1 MKPRWQTLWMMFAI
15 QVVGSL
21 TFLTLTVLTPF
32 LKSDFGVS
40 TTDIGILVTLLYAGY
55 FSSVTTGGIVTD
67 YAGERFAL
75 AVGVSL
81 IGAIAFLLSVLPT
94 FWAVAAGAYVIGLGY
109 GTVPSGTNKGIFDW
123 FPTDQRT
130 IGISIKQTGVMLGGA
145 AGAAFLPAIASV
157 FGWRTAVR
165 VVAAAALLLL
175 GVIYLYSPKTEPS
188 GRRVP
193 SATRIV
199 EQHRRILR
207 IAATREVFPFLVSG
221 VLFGAT
227 QFTLMAYIVLYLTES
242 LLLAP
247 AIAGLVYTGMQLMGM
262 GSRIGLGFLTDSY
275 FVANKHL
282 VLAGIG
288 IIGFVFY
295 LPLLVLTPETE
306 FPLALLVLLAVGG
319 VSLGYNGVYLT
330 MASEVMDGDEAGTG
344 TAIGVAAIMIG
355 AVISPPIV
363 GVVIDATGDYGV
375 PLATLGLVTLLAG
388 IAAVF
393 GAESGNESA

>member
-1 MKPRWQTLWMMFAI
+1 MKPRWQTLSIMFAV

-67 YAGERFAL
+67 YAGERFSLAL
-75 AVGVSL
+75 GLAL
-81 IGAIAFLLSVLPT
+81 IGAIALLLSVLPT
-94 FWAVAAGAYVIGLGY
+94 FWSLVGGAYVVGLGY

-123 FPTDQRT
+123 FPPGQRT
-130 IGISIKQTGVMLGGA
+130 IGISIKQTGVMFGGA
-145 AGAAFLPAIASV
+145 VGAALLPATASL

-165 VVAAAALLLL
+165 LVAAVTLLML
-175 GVIYLYSPKTEPS
+175 GVIYVYSPKEAPS
-188 GRRVP
+188 GERVP
-193 SATRIV
+193 SASRIV
-199 EQHRRILR
+199 DTHRRILAL
-207 IAATREVFPFLVSG
+207 AAKRDMLPFLVSG

-227 QFTLMAYIVLYLTES
+227 QFTLMAYIVLYLTED

-247 AIAGLVYTGMQLMGM
+247 AVAGLVYTGMQLMGM
-262 GSRIGLGFLTDSY
+262 GSRVGFGVLTDSY

-288 IIGFVFY
+288 IVGFAFY
-295 LPLLVLTPETE
+295 LPLVFLNPDTE
-306 FPLALLVLLAVGG
+306 FLLSLVVLLCVGA

-330 MASEVMDGDEAGTG
+330 MAGEVISDDEAGTG
-344 TAIGVAAIMIG
+344 TAIGVASVMVG
-355 AVISPPIV
+355 AVIAPPTV
-363 GVVIDATGDYGV
+363 GVVIDATGDYGAS
-375 PLATLGLVTLLAG
+375 LAFLGVLTLVAGL
-388 IAAVF
+388 AAVF
-393 GAESGNESA
+393 SATEEKAA